1 MNYDIELDRIDTTDD
16 IITRMRAIIE
26 SLSKVQRILYDIDNK
41 IIKSNAV
48 DANGKSLN
56 IVSVKLETN
65 GTLTFTMDNTV
76 NNASSDTKEITNIGT

>member
-26 SLSKVQRILYDIDNK
+26 SLAKVQRVLYDIDNK

-48 DANGKSLN
+48 DANGKALN

-76 NNASSDTKEITNIGT
+76 DNASSDTKEITNVGT